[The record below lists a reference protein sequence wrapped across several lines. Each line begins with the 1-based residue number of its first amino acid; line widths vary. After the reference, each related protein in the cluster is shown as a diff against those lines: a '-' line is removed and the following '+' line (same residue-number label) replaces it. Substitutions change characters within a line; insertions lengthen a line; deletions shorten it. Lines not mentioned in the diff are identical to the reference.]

1 MEKLGRAGHLEAL
14 ESPRPIHDFA
24 VMFDHF
30 DNLPIVRKST
40 TFMDRDIQLFQGDVL
55 PASIPPRRPAAMPA
69 QPVVPWTFARLAVAG
84 LDWLMA
90 ETAPTLPAP
99 ISTTN
104 KRRV

>member
-1 MEKLGRAGHLEAL
+1 MFKHLFHAFRILYEAF
-14 ESPRPIHDFA
+14 SPS
-24 VMFDHF
+24 M
-30 DNLPIVRKST
+30 
-40 TFMDRDIQLFQGDVL
+40 TFMDRETDLFQGEYA
-55 PASIPPRRPAAMPA
+55 PASVPPRRPAAMPA
-69 QPVVPWTFARLAVAG
+69 QPIVPWTLARVTVAS